1 MKELGIELRLAGWT
15 VYEYESVDISVHM
28 FITVL
33 HWLAYILEMGH
44 ICE

>member
-1 MKELGIELRLAGWT
+1 MKELGLGLRHAD
-15 VYEYESVDISVHM
+15 YEYESVDFSVHM

-33 HWLAYILEMGH
+33 LWLVYILEVGH